1 MSIEDQIKDEKLQYD
16 INREAAK
23 ISALSSG
30 KLDKYE
36 YLTGEE
42 ILPSNQQQI
51 IQQAKFNYSPLGKG
65 FEKQR
70 KTIEDQG
77 EKQVKAIQDNQLV
90 NIKNYDYKNKLLFS
104 KEREIFKDIYNK
116 KLDEIEEMN
125 NKIDY
130 DDLEYVVLSN
140 DMAYN
145 FSVEKDP
152 ISLLDDIKSGK
163 TRLKEAKDAQENY
176 RCYINIIRKGNKN
189 DIQKR
194 TLANINM
201 FYNARD
207 NTIKFIEDFGS
218 MILDARRLAQE
229 EQKGTGANEM
239 SEQLKILTP
248 NQMLKRLPIAL
259 AQVKAGNNSESLLN
273 EIRQIVYSLYRSK
286 EISKKVYNNIINSV
300 KV

>member
-1 MSIEDQIKDEKLQYD
+1 MTIEDQIKDEKLQYG

-51 IQQAKFNYSPLGKG
+51 IQQAKFNYSPLGKA
-65 FEKQR
+65 FEKQI

-77 EKQVKAIQDNQLV
+77 KKQVVALESLKGSDKKLPSIKNFIPTENLIPEIINEIKRIEEIEKQIDRNKMVYKGTNKTYDFRNFKSIRAFGNEIRNNVISLDTANIEQANLLSYIYDFTKKTKPRDPEQKKKSDVLNSMSGLV
-90 NIKNYDYKNKLLFS
+90 NGREMVLTAFKSGIFQVS
-104 KEREIFKDIYNK
+104 KESQE
-116 KLDEIEEMN
+116 
-125 NKIDY
+125 
-130 DDLEYVVLSN
+130 
-140 DMAYN
+140 
-145 FSVEKDP
+145 
-152 ISLLDDIKSGK
+152 GK
-163 TRLKEAKDAQENY
+163 
-176 RCYINIIRKGNKN
+176 G
-189 DIQKR
+189 
-194 TLANINM
+194 
-201 FYNARD
+201 
-207 NTIKFIEDFGS
+207 
-218 MILDARRLAQE
+218 
-229 EQKGTGANEM
+229 
-239 SEQLKILTP
+239 LKILTP

-286 EISKKVYNNIINSV
+286 EITKKVCNNIINSI